1 MIRQATFTMIMK
13 SRAILRDERSSR
25 PKTECAGRI
34 VSVSS
39 HCAFC
44 GHCRGLETRGKTTA
58 HPLDAASGRSPAGA
72 SSDEALMQA
81 VMRFNSL
88 AGEAEA
94 VACDDD
100 DDAGFISRFRR

>member
-1 MIRQATFTMIMK
+1 MK

-44 GHCRGLETRGKTTA
+44 RHCRGLEAGGKTNA
-58 HPLDAASGRSPAGA
+58 HPLDSASGRGTSGA

-88 AGEAEA
+88 AGGADF

-100 DDAGFISRFRR
+100 EDEGFISRFRR

>member
-1 MIRQATFTMIMK
+1 MK

-44 GHCRGLETRGKTTA
+44 GHCRGLEAGGKTNA
-58 HPLDAASGRSPAGA
+58 HPLDAVSGRATSGG
-72 SSDEALMQA
+72 SSDEVLFQA

-88 AGEAEA
+88 AREAEA
-94 VACDDD
+94 VACNDDD
-100 DDAGFISRFRR
+100 DTGFISRFRR

>member
-1 MIRQATFTMIMK
+1 MK
-13 SRAILRDERSSR
+13 VRAILRDERSSR
-25 PKTECAGRI
+25 PKTECAGKV

-44 GHCRGLETRGKTTA
+44 GHCRGLVTRGKTTA
-58 HPLDAASGRSPAGA
+58 HPLDAASGKASSGG

-88 AGEAEA
+88 AAEAEA
-94 VACDDD
+94 VACNDDND
-100 DDAGFISRFRR
+100 TGFISRFRR